1 MFTKMFKRRLLPA
14 PPPPEL
20 SSPSWS
26 YQVHVMT
33 QVLKLVSSIKATP
46 SESAKMIGVYLYR
59 ADVAGRV
66 VQFFF
71 ILNDIAV

>member
-1 MFTKMFKRRLLPA
+1 
-14 PPPPEL
+14 
-20 SSPSWS
+20 
-26 YQVHVMT
+26 MT